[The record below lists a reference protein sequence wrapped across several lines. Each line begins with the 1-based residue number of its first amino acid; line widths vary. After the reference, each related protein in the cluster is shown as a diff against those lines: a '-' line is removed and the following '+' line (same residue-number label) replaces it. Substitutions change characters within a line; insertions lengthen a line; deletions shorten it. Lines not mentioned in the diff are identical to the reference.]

1 VLEGMRWRTRE
12 EIGDTKGTGMFY
24 SVGIPG
30 ILPAR
35 NEKETTG
42 STNQREKAHASMTA
56 EESAD
61 AQGKGTSIPD
71 DAGALSMLYEEFRRP
86 IHSYIYRLL
95 GNQEDADD
103 VTQEVFVRACL
114 AWENLYDRSHLS
126 AWLYRIATNL
136 CVDLLRRR
144 KRISWWPLTAPNSNH
159 ERFEGHN
166 SDDNSPLLPDSG
178 GIPEIAEREHIRL
191 ALENMP
197 EEYAIALVLS
207 VAQGTP
213 YQEIAAIVGI
223 SPNAA
228 ATRITRAKKMFAEEY
243 QRINTESPKEG
254 LGKQENRR

>member
-1 VLEGMRWRTRE
+1 MGWHTRE
-12 EIGDTKGTGMFY
+12 KIGDMKGTGMFY

-35 NEKETTG
+35 NEKEATE

-61 AQGKGTSIPD
+61 PPGRDTSISD
-71 DAGALSMLYEEFRRP
+71 DARALSMLYEEFRRP

-103 VTQEVFVRACL
+103 ATQEVFVRACL
-114 AWENLYDRSHLS
+114 AWDNLYDRSHLS

-136 CVDLLRRR
+136 CVDFLRRR
-144 KRISWWPLTAPNSNH
+144 KRISWWPLSLSNANN
-159 ERFEGHN
+159 ERFEGQN

-191 ALENMP
+191 ALENIP

-207 VAQGTP
+207 VAQGVP
-213 YQEIAAIVGI
+213 YQEIAVIVGI

-243 QRINTESPKEG
+243 QRINAESSKEG

>member
-1 VLEGMRWRTRE
+1 MLEGMRWRTRE

-30 ILPAR
+30 ILAAR
-35 NEKETTG
+35 NEKETTRD
-42 STNQREKAHASMTA
+42 TQAREKAHASMTA

-61 AQGKGTSIPD
+61 TSGVNRSIPD
-71 DAGALSMLYEEFRRP
+71 NANTLSMLYEELRSP
-86 IHSYIYRLL
+86 IHTYIYRLL

-136 CVDLLRRR
+136 CIDFLRRR
-144 KRISWWPLTAPNSNH
+144 KRIFWRPLTAPNSNN
-159 ERFEGHN
+159 ERSDGPS

-197 EEYAIALVLS
+197 EEYAIALILS

-243 QRINTESPKEG
+243 QRINAESAREG

>member
-1 VLEGMRWRTRE
+1 MGWHTRE
-12 EIGDTKGTGMFY
+12 KIGDTKGTGMFY

-35 NEKETTG
+35 NEKEATE
-42 STNQREKAHASMTA
+42 STDQREKAHASMTA

-61 AQGKGTSIPD
+61 SQGKGTSIPD

-114 AWENLYDRSHLS
+114 AWDNLYDRSHLS

-144 KRISWWPLTAPNSNH
+144 KRISRWPLTRRKANS
-159 ERFEGHN
+159 EQGEARFEE
-166 SDDNSPLLPDSG
+166 DNSYLPADSG
-178 GIPEIAEREHIRL
+178 GIPEVAEREHIRQAL
-191 ALENMP
+191 A
-197 EEYAIALVLS
+197 
-207 VAQGTP
+207 
-213 YQEIAAIVGI
+213 
-223 SPNAA
+223 
-228 ATRITRAKKMFAEEY
+228 
-243 QRINTESPKEG
+243 
-254 LGKQENRR
+254 